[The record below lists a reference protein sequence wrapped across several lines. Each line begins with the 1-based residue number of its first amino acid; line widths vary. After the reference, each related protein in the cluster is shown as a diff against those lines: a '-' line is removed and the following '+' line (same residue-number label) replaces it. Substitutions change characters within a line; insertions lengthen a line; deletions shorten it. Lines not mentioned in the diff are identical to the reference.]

1 MKSKWVVLILSLIV
15 VVIVSGCGTLKDS
28 QPNGPP
34 PIKYYDDALTLEG
47 YKAQTRVFAGQK
59 TWIEFWLTNQVE
71 NDVENVDVRF
81 YNPSVFELTPDDIEC
96 SGGDKL
102 ENGCHFDKIQ
112 SLDAKRIHVVLKAP
126 GKDEIGELEETYK
139 VQFSVKYDYDGE
151 SVCYFRILNKKEEET
166 ETEMELT
173 QTTGPIHIEIDPGF
187 VYEQI
192 EDYQKIK
199 ISDWAIEG
207 MPFSLEVT
215 GKNVGKSKKDY
226 EYPDI
231 TLDSFE
237 MTLRNVRV
245 DEDDIKSCDFV
256 YDESNNILT
265 EDDVIISK
273 EEEFRPLVCI
283 LTPEEGFPEPE
294 IPGIIKAD
302 YSYRYEFR
310 KTEMITIGME

>member
-1 MKSKWVVLILSLIV
+1 MKSKWILLILSLLAI
-15 VVIVSGCGTLKDS
+15 VIVSGCGRLKIS

-34 PIKYYDDALTLEG
+34 PIEYDDNALTLEG
-47 YKAQTRVFAGQK
+47 YKVQTRVFPGQK
-59 TWIEFWLTNQVE
+59 TWIEFWLTNNVE
-71 NDVENVDVRF
+71 YDVENVYVRF
-81 YNPSVFELTPDDIEC
+81 YNPSVFELTKEDIEC

-102 ENGCHFDKIQ
+102 EDGCYFEKIQ

-126 GKDEIGELEETYK
+126 SKEEIGELEETYK

-151 SVCYFRILNKKEEET
+151 SVCYFRILNKEEEET
-166 ETEMELT
+166 ETEMQLT
-173 QTTGPIHIEIDPGF
+173 QTVGPIHIEIDPGF

-192 EDYQKIK
+192 EDGRKTK

-207 MPFSLEVT
+207 MPFSIKIT
-215 GKNVGKSKKDY
+215 GENVGKSKKGY

-237 MTLRNVRV
+237 MTLRNVIV
-245 DEDDIKSCDFV
+245 DEDDIESCDFD
-256 YDESNNILT
+256 YDNNILT
-265 EDDVIISK
+265 KDDIVIS
-273 EEEFRPLVCI
+273 EEEKFVPLVCI
-283 LTPEEGFPEPE
+283 LTPEEGFTEPE
-294 IPGIIKAD
+294 ISGIIKAD